1 MTACFLVWNGIVN
14 ATYLKM
20 KILIYMYLTYM
31 TVYLYCQYF
40 PVIWLFTVA
49 RSAVAVLLLKIHRI
63 YGNGKSMVL

>member
-1 MTACFLVWNGIVN
+1 
-14 ATYLKM
+14 M
-20 KILIYMYLTYM
+20 KILVYMYLSYM
-31 TVYLYCQYF
+31 TVYLYCQYY